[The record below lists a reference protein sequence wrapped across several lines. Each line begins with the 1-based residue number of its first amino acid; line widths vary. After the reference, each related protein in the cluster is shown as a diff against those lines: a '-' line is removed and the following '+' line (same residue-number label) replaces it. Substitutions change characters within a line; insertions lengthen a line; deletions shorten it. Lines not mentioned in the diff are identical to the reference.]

1 MKKLK
6 RTLLVSIATLGFS
19 VSPLMIEAQ
28 ATHYSVVAG
37 DTLWKVAKANGVTV
51 AELKQWNNLTSDL
64 LQIGQKLTVS
74 ATTPETPETPTE
86 PSTVYTVVAGDSL
99 WKIANAH
106 GVTVS
111 QIKQW
116 NNLTSDFLQIGQ
128 KLKLTGTTA
137 PETPEEPS
145 EPSTVYTVVAGDSLW
160 KIANAHGVTV
170 AQIKQ
175 WNNLTSDF
183 LQIGQKLKLTGTT
196 APETPEEPSEPST
209 VYTVVAGDSLW
220 KIANAHGV
228 TVAQIKQWNNLTSD
242 FLQIGQKLKLTG
254 TTAPETPEEPSEPST
269 VYTVVAGDSLWK
281 IANAHG
287 VTVAQIK
294 QWNNL
299 TSDFLQIGQKLKLAG
314 TAAPEE
320 PSKQYTVVK
329 GDSLWTIAKANG
341 TTVAKI
347 KQLNN
352 LTSDFLQIGQ
362 KLTIK

>member
-1 MKKLK
+1 MKNLK

-51 AELKQWNNLTSDL
+51 AELKQWNNLTSDF

-74 ATTPETPETPTE
+74 ATTPETPEAPT
-86 PSTVYTVVAGDSL
+86 
-99 WKIANAH
+99 
-106 GVTVS
+106 
-111 QIKQW
+111 
-116 NNLTSDFLQIGQ
+116 
-128 KLKLTGTTA
+128 
-137 PETPEEPS
+137 
-145 EPSTVYTVVAGDSLW
+145 
-160 KIANAHGVTV
+160 
-170 AQIKQ
+170 
-175 WNNLTSDF
+175 
-183 LQIGQKLKLTGTT
+183 
-196 APETPEEPSEPST
+196 
-209 VYTVVAGDSLW
+209 
-220 KIANAHGV
+220 
-228 TVAQIKQWNNLTSD
+228 
-242 FLQIGQKLKLTG
+242 
-254 TTAPETPEEPSEPST
+254 EPST

-329 GDSLWTIAKANG
+329 GDSLWTIAKAHG

-352 LTSDFLQIGQ
+352 LTNDFLQIGQ

>member
-1 MKKLK
+1 MKNLK

-51 AELKQWNNLTSDL
+51 AELKQWNNLTSDF

-74 ATTPETPETPTE
+74 ATTPETPEAPTE

-99 WKIANAH
+99 WKIANA
-106 GVTVS
+106 
-111 QIKQW
+111 
-116 NNLTSDFLQIGQ
+116 N
-128 KLKLTGTTA
+128 
-137 PETPEEPS
+137 
-145 EPSTVYTVVAGDSLW
+145 
-160 KIANAHGVTV
+160 GVTV

-220 KIANAHGV
+220 KIANANGV

-254 TTAPETPEEPSEPST
+254 TTAPETPEAPTEPST

-314 TAAPEE
+314 SAAPEE

-329 GDSLWTIAKANG
+329 GDSLWTIAKAHG

>member
-1 MKKLK
+1 MKNLK

-28 ATHYSVVAG
+28 ATQYSVVAG
-37 DTLWKVAKANGVTV
+37 DTLWKVARANGVTV
-51 AELKQWNNLTSDL
+51 AELKQWNNLTSDF

-74 ATTPETPETPTE
+74 ATTPEAPETPTE

-99 WKIANAH
+99 WKIANA
-106 GVTVS
+106 
-111 QIKQW
+111 
-116 NNLTSDFLQIGQ
+116 N
-128 KLKLTGTTA
+128 
-137 PETPEEPS
+137 
-145 EPSTVYTVVAGDSLW
+145 
-160 KIANAHGVTV
+160 
-170 AQIKQ
+170 
-175 WNNLTSDF
+175 
-183 LQIGQKLKLTGTT
+183 
-196 APETPEEPSEPST
+196 
-209 VYTVVAGDSLW
+209 
-220 KIANAHGV
+220 GV

-329 GDSLWTIAKANG
+329 GDSLWTIAKAHG

-352 LTSDFLQIGQ
+352 LTNDFLQIGQ

>member
-1 MKKLK
+1 
-6 RTLLVSIATLGFS
+6 
-19 VSPLMIEAQ
+19 
-28 ATHYSVVAG
+28 
-37 DTLWKVAKANGVTV
+37 GVTV
-51 AELKQWNNLTSDL
+51 AQIKQWNNLTSDF
-64 LQIGQKLTVS
+64 LQIGQKLKLTG
-74 ATTPETPETPTE
+74 TTAPETPEEPSE

-106 GVTVS
+106 GVTVA

-128 KLKLTGTTA
+128 KLKLTGTNA

-228 TVAQIKQWNNLTSD
+228 TVAQIKQWNNLS
-242 FLQIGQKLKLTG
+242 
-254 TTAPETPEEPSEPST
+254 
-269 VYTVVAGDSLWK
+269 
-281 IANAHG
+281 
-287 VTVAQIK
+287 
-294 QWNNL
+294 
-299 TSDFLQIGQKLKLAG
+299 SDFLQIGQKLKLAG
-314 TAAPEE
+314 TTAPEE

-329 GDSLWTIAKANG
+329 GDSLWTIAQAHG